1 MKGYKLIRIN
11 WFKLWVS
18 VFVILLCNIFMSSC
32 MYTEKDTK
40 QYPFATVK
48 EAAVYSAKQ
57 PAKMSTYIFRDISKI
72 NHLMPQYT
80 TINIDKS
87 AFCNVYNYENGK
99 LYVFYDDNQ
108 EINFAVASEKKRN
121 KDDFSNIIVDE
132 TTLDDIKNIDSAIK
146 LNFINYPAFDEYYSI
161 HLTNEGILF
170 INYKKINNKLIVSSV
185 NMKYSN
191 YVSKLDKENLL
202 T

>member
-1 MKGYKLIRIN
+1 MKKL
-11 WFKLWVS
+11 FSTLL
-18 VFVILLCNIFMSSC
+18 FVVLVIGVVNLCGCKS
-32 MYTEKDTK
+32 EDKDTK

-57 PAKMSTYIFRDISKI
+57 PAKMSTYIFRDVSKI

-87 AFCNVYNYENGK
+87 EFCNVYNYENGK

-108 EINFAVASEKKRN
+108 EINFAVASEKKLN

-132 TTLDDIKNIDSAIK
+132 TTLDDIKNIDSATK

-161 HLTNEGILF
+161 HLTNEDILF